1 MESFAKSYDQI
12 DSLVNAVYT
21 LVYSKDIRMEFGIK
35 KCGVSV
41 LKRGTFDKA
50 KIRRLN
56 LPNKKLMKTIQ

>member
-1 MESFAKSYDQI
+1 
-12 DSLVNAVYT
+12 
-21 LVYSKDIRMEFGIK
+21 MEFGIK

-56 LPNKKLMKTIQ
+56 LPNKKLMKTIQQEGYKFLGILEYDSKRKRNENRI